1 MFFNVKIFSIIIFFV
16 LTFNTNA
23 EIKEKIIQ
31 NLKNTKN
38 LDFKFE
44 QNINGK
50 IENGN
55 CTIEYPKKIYCEYAR
70 SNNKILVSNGKSL
83 VIKTITSYY
92 LYSLEKTPLNIILDK
107 NFLIKKINS
116 LDERI
121 IDNKL
126 INFTLI
132 ENNNEISVF
141 FDKETYDL
149 IGWQN
154 TDMYQNFNI
163 TFLSSIKKN
172 RVLSKNLFKLPSQN

>member
-1 MFFNVKIFSIIIFFV
+1 MLKYFLIFF
-16 LTFNTNA
+16 LFLSASISNA
-23 EIKEKIIQ
+23 NIKDNIVK
-31 NLKNTKN
+31 NLKDTEN

-116 LDERI
+116 LEERI

-126 INFTLI
+126 INFTLV

-163 TFLSSIKKN
+163 TFLSSIRKN